1 VPRDYGLST
10 TGDLP
15 VSVHVPG
22 YRLRRQVGEDSL
34 GLWFDAE
41 QRSLERNVTLKLLR
55 PQYEMHEGA
64 RGEFLAE
71 MERLAPLAHP
81 NVLRVLDSV
90 REGTLALVTERF
102 APPTLENLL
111 EGRKPLEKARALVTA
126 RGIARGLAYLQSKG
140 LAHKNL
146 TPRLVQ
152 ILDDGEPRLATFRN
166 VLPAAGLGA
175 LKGRLVQDANYVAP
189 EQVGGDD
196 PIGPRTPVYQLGAL
210 LFHMLAGKPPHS
222 GATPA
227 DVARA
232 HFRAEFP
239 SLRRLQPFLLP
250 GSIYDLVAACTRR
263 EPSARPALDEVFA
276 ALEELAPRTP
286 IGGATGAPVL
296 RRRRRRR

>member
-1 VPRDYGLST
+1 MPRDYGLST

-15 VSVHVPG
+15 VAVHLPG

-41 QRSLERNVTLKLLR
+41 QQSLERKVTLKVLR
-55 PQYEMHEGA
+55 PKYEMHERA
-64 RGEFLAE
+64 REEFLAE
-71 MERLAPLAHP
+71 MDRLAPLAHP

-102 APPTLENLL
+102 APPTLEDLL

-126 RGIARGLAYLQSKG
+126 RGVARALAYLQGKG

-166 VLPAAGLGA
+166 VLPASEQAA
-175 LKGRLVQDANYVAP
+175 LKGRLAQDANYVAP

-196 PIGPRTPVYQLGAL
+196 PVGPRTPVYQLGSL

-239 SLRRLQPFLLP
+239 SLRRLQPFLQPVSL
-250 GSIYDLVAACTRR
+250 YDLVAACTRR
-263 EPSARPALDEVFA
+263 EPSARPALEEVVG
-276 ALEELAPRTP
+276 ALEELTPKTP
-286 IGGATGAPVL
+286 IGGVTDTPVL